1 MSTMDY
7 EDTHENISDAEPDSD
22 HEDADDAQKLL
33 GTWLGELENLK
44 LGLDNVLSGPRTPT
58 SCDKLSIPTP
68 RMDSYRLSL
77 ATLEDTQDI
86 ELDAIL
92 GELCALESSLD
103 PDLLHRG
110 HARSV
115 STVIQSNITG
125 ENIRYSTSGMSVAQ
139 EVTPPTSQSGH
150 KRFFTHRRSSSGGT
164 KSKFEIGGDLDCDQ
178 VKGHKMELS
187 VRTDSPDNDSA
198 FSDSVSMLS
207 SESSISSG
215 GRTDTGISS
224 QGSSKTNSIAL
235 VPSPTQLLDNISRRL
250 RALKVEVEKEN
261 SPPIFI
267 KAFSAD
273 NSAKSLLVDERMTVG
288 QVCRLLA
295 DKNHVPMDPRWS
307 LVEHIPELFMERIYE
322 DHEYVVENLLLWARE
337 SPNKLQFFERD
348 EKYDLFINPEEYL
361 LMGSSSE
368 RGSDM
373 DDDAKTALLEEFFSS
388 SSVPEVESA
397 LYLKSDGKKAWKKHY
412 FVLRASGIYYCPK
425 GKSKLSK
432 DLICLTTFEMNN
444 VYTGFG
450 WKKKYKAPTDF
461 GFAIKHPQIQTKSS
475 KYIKYLC
482 AEDEQTLRQWVM
494 GIRIAKFGPILKE
507 NYDNLMRD
515 IVEEDLETLAHA
527 RSFSVSSMAK
537 TLAVSSDSSGSS
549 GSPDRQDISLE
560 DVVFSG
566 PHPASLTPEQS
577 EADVLSNRSSEST
590 PTPTPME
597 WTNPRGSMF
606 RHDSVKSSSSSS
618 GCMSERSSVST
629 PTAEQVP
636 FEPNDMP
643 LGTLKRKP
651 SMTPKIPLTNTTRS
665 IVKQSDDSL
674 PPSLASD
681 RLSHSNSI
689 GSNST
694 LSKTLGRRFS
704 LRRSQTE
711 DQIMVNGIMK
721 SLQRKSSEAAAF
733 NPDHLGGFTLPPP
746 PLSVSTSIESLDIA
760 LLPPPPPEAFR
771 GSTASLD
778 SLPPP
783 PPPLDLSE
791 EYSWPSTSSL
801 NSLPPPPSPQTTP
814 TKERH
819 PKAKVPASP
828 VRDRPPLFIPPKA
841 RNADRRMSEADIQQP
856 LPFLAELKGVSSLSR
871 GSTKPMQ
878 RALVDNEMWRNNSNK
893 FGILPSSNPNT
904 MVDRRASAPQVPKTL
919 DIVPNL
925 PLNSVPPP
933 PPPPPPPPTST
944 IPTKTVKFF
953 ERPSPPMRSD
963 DTRLSQNASGLL
975 RRTQTPATLPGHKA
989 SPIPCPPD
997 TFLKDLQ
1004 KVMEK
1009 KWKVAQQL
1017 SVDLSATPNEI
1028 LGFRDPCY
1036 LPPVSQSQTLG
1047 PPPPPPPPHTM
1058 RPRSSSQSKQRKS
1071 YEDSATPKKR
1081 PPPPP
1086 PKRSETTQLSNR

>member
-1 MSTMDY
+1 
-7 EDTHENISDAEPDSD
+7 
-22 HEDADDAQKLL
+22 
-33 GTWLGELENLK
+33 
-44 LGLDNVLSGPRTPT
+44 
-58 SCDKLSIPTP
+58 
-68 RMDSYRLSL
+68 MDSYRFSL
-77 ATLEDTQDI
+77 ATLEDSQDI

-92 GELCALESSLD
+92 GELCALESQFD
-103 PDLLHRG
+103 QEVMHRG

-125 ENIRYSTSGMSVAQ
+125 ENIRYSTSGIPLSHD
-139 EVTPPTSQSGH
+139 SQLSSTHSGH
-150 KRFFTHRRSSSGGT
+150 KRFFTHRRSSSGGN
-164 KSKFEIGGDLDCDQ
+164 KSKYDVNTDLDCDDQ
-178 VKGHKMELS
+178 VKTHKMELG

-207 SESSISSG
+207 SESSTSSG

-235 VPSPTQLLDNISRRL
+235 VPSPTQLLDNISKRL
-250 RALKVEVEKEN
+250 QALKVEVEKEN

-295 DKNHVPMDPRWS
+295 DKNHVPMDPRWT
-307 LVEHIPELFMERIYE
+307 LLEHLPELFMERIYE
-322 DHEYVVENLLLWARE
+322 DHEYVVENLLLWARD
-337 SPNKLQFFERD
+337 SPNKLQFLEKD
-348 EKYDLFINPEEYL
+348 EKYNLFINPEEYL
-361 LMGSSSE
+361 LLGSSSE
-368 RGSDM
+368 KGSEL
-373 DDDAKTALLEEFFSS
+373 DDDAKSSLLEEFFSS

-397 LYLKSDGKKAWKKHY
+397 LYLKSDGKKAWKKHF

-482 AEDEQTLRQWVM
+482 AEDEQILHQWVM
-494 GIRIAKFGPILKE
+494 GIRIAKFGPLLKE

-566 PHPASLTPEQS
+566 PQAAALTPEQS
-577 EADVLSNRSSEST
+577 DAEVLSNRSSDST

-597 WTNPRGSMF
+597 WTNPRGAMI
-606 RHDSVKSSSSSS
+606 RHDSVKSSTSSSS
-618 GCMSERSSVST
+618 GCLSERSSVST

-636 FEPNDMP
+636 FEPTEFP
-643 LGTLKRKP
+643 TGTLKRKP
-651 SMTPKIPLTNTTRS
+651 SITPKIPLTNTTRN
-665 IVKQSDDSL
+665 IAKQSEDNIHL
-674 PPSLASD
+674 SLARD

-689 GSNST
+689 GNSAT
-694 LSKTLGRRFS
+694 LSKSVSRRFS
-704 LRRSQTE
+704 LRRSQTD
-711 DQIMVNGIMK
+711 DQIMVNGMMK
-721 SLQRKSSEAAAF
+721 SVYRKSSELAAVNSKPEEPEKTLCDF
-733 NPDHLGGFTLPPP
+733 PLPPP
-746 PLSVSTSIESLDIA
+746 PLATSSSIESLDIA

-771 GSTASLD
+771 GSTTSLD

-791 EYSWPSTSSL
+791 ECSWPSTSSL

-814 TKERH
+814 TRER
-819 PKAKVPASP
+819 PKLKSSDSPNKDKSVPFVP
-828 VRDRPPLFIPPKA
+828 RKPWG
-841 RNADRRMSEADIQQP
+841 NDRRLSEADIQQPP
-856 LPFLAELKGVSSLSR
+856 LPFLAELKLGVGSLSR
-871 GSTKPMQ
+871 CSSKQPQ
-878 RALVDNEMWRNNSNK
+878 RTVVDCDTWKNNSPTNGPPACPK
-893 FGILPSSNPNT
+893 PDG
-904 MVDRRASAPQVPKTL
+904 RAIPVAPTTL

-925 PLNSVPPP
+925 PSSYMPSPPP

-944 IPTKTVKFF
+944 IPSRSVKFVD
-953 ERPSPPMRSD
+953 RPSPPARNEE
-963 DTRLSQNASGLL
+963 TKLSQNASGLL
-975 RRTQTPATLPGHKA
+975 RRTQAPATLPGYKA
-989 SPIPCPPD
+989 SPIPCPPKS
-997 TFLKDLQ
+997 FLRDLQ

-1017 SVDLSATPNEI
+1017 SVDLTATPNEI

-1036 LPPVSQSQTLG
+1036 LPPVSHSQTLG
-1047 PPPPPPPPHTM
+1047 HPPPPPPPPLPHTM

-1071 YEDSATPKKR
+1071 FEDSATPKKR

-1086 PKRSETTQLSNR
+1086 PKRSETTQLSRK